1 MLPSLPRL
9 KYTLFLL
16 IINSKSIYRGYLD
29 YDLCPEQVVDGLDRA
44 VKKMK
49 KGEVALVT
57 IQPEYAF
64 GPSETQQELAI
75 IPANAIVDYEV
86 ELLSFVKVGCEV
98 LVFL

>member
-1 MLPSLPRL
+1 M
-9 KYTLFLL
+9 
-16 IINSKSIYRGYLD
+16 
-29 YDLCPEQVVDGLDRA
+29 CPEQVVDGLDRA

-75 IPANAIVDYEV
+75 IPANATVDYEV
-86 ELLSFVKVGCEV
+86 ELLSFVKVGVRCCFLCDTLWMKV
-98 LVFL
+98 IVFQILWGYDME